1 MTNKELVL
9 TAVVDVFNKRD
20 LTAFDKYFTTNY
32 IQNNPHIG
40 DGIDAVKKFVTSLP
54 KDFRYDLIAPMISA
68 GRIKHFRDVF
78 NYIPKTV
85 VAHDLGINN
94 VRFNKLMDNV
104 EGFLLRDLFRLAGFM
119 EVEPSVLMGLILEQ
133 AAADKKSKVRK
144 PKGAR

>member
-1 MTNKELVL
+1 MAK
-9 TAVVDVFNKRD
+9 D
-20 LTAFDKYFTTNY
+20 L
-32 IQNNPHIG
+32 
-40 DGIDAVKKFVTSLP
+40 
-54 KDFRYDLIAPMISA
+54 RYDLIAPMISA

-104 EGFLLRDLFRLAGFM
+104 EGFLLRDLFRLAAFM

-133 AAADKKSKVRK
+133 NATDKKGKIKK
-144 PKGAR
+144 PRR